1 LSRIPFLNTATYIS
15 LIQADENY
23 WSLPATVAG
32 TAAPK
37 RAARKK
43 LLPTLE
49 GSETADIPSVASAAS
64 DGEETE
70 LDEDDSPVPAA
81 SSVAAA
87 GPTPRRASKR
97 LSREEPEVDAL
108 ENPEATKRRKPATG
122 ATSSVARR
130 AFKAT
135 ASAEEDMGPHSGN
148 FCCLV
153 ILNAYSFSSTDMQNL
168 YS

>member
-1 LSRIPFLNTATYIS
+1 
-15 LIQADENY
+15 
-23 WSLPATVAG
+23 
-32 TAAPK
+32 
-37 RAARKK
+37 
-43 LLPTLE
+43 
-49 GSETADIPSVASAAS
+49 
-64 DGEETE
+64 
-70 LDEDDSPVPAA
+70 VPAA

-135 ASAEEDMGPHSGN
+135 ASAEENMGPHSGN

-153 ILNAYSFSSTDMQNL
+153 ILNAYSFSSTDT
-168 YS
+168 

>member
-1 LSRIPFLNTATYIS
+1 M
-15 LIQADENY
+15 
-23 WSLPATVAG
+23 AG

-64 DGEETE
+64 DDEETE
-70 LDEDDSPVPAA
+70 LDEDESPVPAA

-87 GPTPRRASKR
+87 EPTPRRASKR
-97 LSREEPEVDAL
+97 LSREEPDVDAL

-122 ATSSVARR
+122 ATSSAARR

-153 ILNAYSFSSTDMQNL
+153 ILNAYSFPSTDTQNFC
-168 YS
+168 S

>member
-1 LSRIPFLNTATYIS
+1 MSRIPFLNTATYIS

-23 WSLPATVAG
+23 WSLPATVTG

-97 LSREEPEVDAL
+97 LSREEPEVNAL

-122 ATSSVARR
+122 ATSSIAKR

-153 ILNAYSFSSTDMQNL
+153 ILNAFSFSSTDTQNFC
-168 YS
+168 S

>member
-1 LSRIPFLNTATYIS
+1 MSRIPFLNTATYIS

-81 SSVAAA
+81 SSAAAA

-97 LSREEPEVDAL
+97 LSREEPELDAL

-122 ATSSVARR
+122 ATPSAARHV
-130 AFKAT
+130 FKAT
-135 ASAEEDMGPHSGN
+135 ASAEEDMGPHYGN
-148 FCCLV
+148 FYCLDTLTV
-153 ILNAYSFSSTDMQNL
+153 LFFFL
-168 YS
+168 Y